1 MSDLFDSYP
10 YAGRFGVNGELPDGG
25 RSREEILSELREMAT
40 EEDRVW
46 ETGRCSGTMYCGD
59 RDHYAFLKEAFGLF
73 AHQNALQRDM
83 CPSATRFE
91 GEIIAMALDLMH
103 ADDQPETGRA
113 GARPRISD
121 PAGMVTS
128 GGSASIAQA
137 MLAYREQGREERG
150 IDRPN
155 VVKPETGHP
164 AFDKAC
170 HLFGIELR
178 RVPIDPETTLVRP
191 NDVAELIDTGTVAI
205 VGSAGNYG
213 YGTIDPIAELAD
225 LALECGVGM
234 HVDGCLGGYLLPFGE
249 ELGYPI
255 PPFDFRVPGVTSISA
270 DTHKYG
276 YGLKGTSTLLFRDRS
291 LRNRCYF
298 FMPDWSGGKY
308 FSPGM
313 EGSRSDGL
321 LAATWAS
328 LVSYGR
334 EGYRRYAKEI
344 FETSFAMQEAVRS
357 HRELRIL
364 GEPTFLF
371 AFTSDEFDIYHVND
385 EMKRR
390 GWRFNGLQYPNA
402 LHMAVTRPQTQ
413 AGVVDDFASD
423 LAEAVAYAR
432 ERGDEPA
439 ESGAVYGGV
448 PGGHNLEAEEMIRGV
463 MEQLMDSQQSVP
475 AK

>member
-1 MSDLFDSYP
+1 MSDLFDFYP
-10 YAGRFGVNGELPDGG
+10 YAERYGVNREIPEGG
-25 RSREEILSELREMAT
+25 RSREEILGELREMAT
-40 EEDRVW
+40 EEDAAW
-46 ETGRCSGTMYCGD
+46 EDGKCSGTMYCGD
-59 RDHYAFLKEAFGLF
+59 RDHYGFLKEAFGLF

-103 ADDQPETGRA
+103 AGELN
-113 GARPRISD
+113 GAE

-137 MLAYREQGREERG
+137 VLAYREQGREARG
-150 IDRPN
+150 IERPN
-155 VVKPETGHP
+155 FVKPETGHP

-170 HLFGIELR
+170 HLFGLEMR
-178 RVPIDPETTLVRP
+178 RAEVDPETTLVRP
-191 NDVAELIDTGTVAI
+191 ETVAELIDDQTVAI

-213 YGTIDPIAELAD
+213 YGTIDPIAELAQ
-225 LALECGVGM
+225 LALDREVGM

-249 ELGYPI
+249 QLGLPI

-276 YGLKGTSTLLFRDRS
+276 YGLKGTSTLLFRDRE

-328 LVSYGR
+328 LVSIGR
-334 EGYRRYAKEI
+334 EGYREYAKRI
-344 FETSFAMQEAVRS
+344 FDTSAAMQDAVRS
-357 HRELRIL
+357 HPELRIM

-413 AGVVDDFASD
+413 PGVVDEFATD
-423 LAEAVAYAR
+423 LDAAVAYAR
-432 ERGDEPA
+432 DRGDEPA
-439 ESGAVYGGV
+439 ESSAVYGGV
-448 PGGHNLEAEEMIRGV
+448 PGGLNADAEEMIRGV
-463 MEQLMDSQQSVP
+463 MTQLMDSQQAVP
-475 AK
+475 AA

>member
-1 MSDLFDSYP
+1 MSDMFDFYP
-10 YAGRFGVNGELPDGG
+10 YAERFGVNRELPGGG
-25 RSREEILSELREMAT
+25 RSREEILGELREMAT
-40 EEDRVW
+40 EEDKVW
-46 ETGRCSGTMYCGD
+46 EAGRCSGTMYCGD

-103 ADDQPETGRA
+103 AGELVDGN
-113 GARPRISD
+113 

-128 GGSASIAQA
+128 GGSGSIAQA
-137 MLAYREQGREERG
+137 VLAYREEGREARG
-150 IDRPN
+150 IERPN
-155 VVKPETGHP
+155 VIKPETGHP

-178 RVPIDPETTLVRP
+178 RVPVDPETTLVLP
-191 NDVAELIDTGTVAI
+191 EEVAERIDESTVAI

-213 YGTIDPIAELAD
+213 YGTIDPIAELGE
-225 LALECGVGM
+225 LALERGIGL

-255 PPFDFRVPGVTSISA
+255 PAFDFRVPGVTTISA

-276 YGLKGTSTLLFRDRS
+276 YGLKGTSTLLFRDRA

-334 EGYRRYAKEI
+334 EGYRRYAKEV
-344 FETSFAMQEAVRS
+344 FETSARMQEAVRS
-357 HRELRIL
+357 HDELRIL

-371 AFTSDEFDIYHVND
+371 AFTSEEFDIYHVND

-390 GWRFNGLQYPNA
+390 GWRFNGLQYPDA

-413 AGVVDDFASD
+413 PGVVEAFASD
-423 LAEAVAYAR
+423 LDAAVAYAR
-432 ERGDEPA
+432 ERGEEPA
-439 ESGAVYGGV
+439 ESSAVYGGV
-448 PGGHNLEAEEMIRGV
+448 PGGLNVEAEEMIRGV
-463 MEQLMDSQQSVP
+463 MAQLMDSQQAVP
-475 AK
+475 ERT